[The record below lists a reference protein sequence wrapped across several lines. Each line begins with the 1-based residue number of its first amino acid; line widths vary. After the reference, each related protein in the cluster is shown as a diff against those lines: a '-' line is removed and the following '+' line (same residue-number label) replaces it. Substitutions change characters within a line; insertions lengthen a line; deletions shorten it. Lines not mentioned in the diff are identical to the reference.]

1 MTASA
6 ADLCSDIRL
15 TLRRQRMALSSRE
28 RGESAERVAHV
39 LQQSH
44 WLRPRKKIAVYLASR
59 GEVDLGPVI
68 RLALKLRCDLYA
80 PRVISQRAGRMQ
92 FVRIHSMDDF
102 TPGAFGIDEPL
113 RHRRQV
119 IKAIDL
125 DMVLMPLVAFDRHGT
140 RLGMG
145 AGFYDRCFGRL
156 AGSQRWRKPRL
167 IGIGYDFQQVADLE
181 RRSWDVPLDAAIT
194 DRGIHRFELHA
205 APIERAHT

>member
-6 ADLCSDIRL
+6 GDLSSDIRR
-15 TLRRQRMALSSRE
+15 TLRRKRLALSPRE
-28 RGESAERVAHV
+28 RIERARQVARV
-39 LQQSH
+39 LRHSH
-44 WLRPRKKIAVYLASR
+44 LLHPAKKIAAYLASR
-59 GEVDLGPVI
+59 GEVDLTPVMQ
-68 RLALKLRCDLYA
+68 LALRLRCHLYV

-92 FVRIHSMDDF
+92 FIRIHSLDDLK
-102 TPGAFGIDEPL
+102 PGPFGIDEPL

-125 DMVLMPLVAFDRHGT
+125 DVVLMPLVAFDRHGT

-167 IGIGYDFQQVADLE
+167 IGIGYDFQQVANLE

-194 DRGIHRFELHA
+194 DRGIHGFDIHA
-205 APIERAHT
+205 KQMKGTHT